1 MAFKAISQPQR
12 TNLTSDFNSATTI
25 IYVPVPYLSQQLIHR
40 QMIFLQGGQMSP
52 IELRGYAAAKSDI
65 LLKSVSYVRKAL
77 ARHDV
82 WLLIFSRPLS
92 CLVISYPDG
101 AGQRD
106 ELLPSAKVA
115 REKGQSKKQISYF
128 LYQTLGL
135 K

>member
-1 MAFKAISQPQR
+1 
-12 TNLTSDFNSATTI
+12 
-25 IYVPVPYLSQQLIHR
+25 
-40 QMIFLQGGQMSP
+40 MSP
-52 IELRGYAAAKSDI
+52 IDLRGYAAAKSDI